1 MLFLIALRNSVKSQS
16 IVETIFLTFYGSTNE
31 KGKDYSC
38 IGSGVIVYACNGGG
52 CSSTKLDTSTKV
64 SDSVTTTQE
73 IVDWSNRNLDGEAKP
88 EWLKKLVKGNDTL
101 VRQEFGITADYVV
114 KYSVA
119 STKTRDSSMAASR
132 VNYNAMRAEELK
144 TKVVSEAAA
153 TLNNDGY
160 TEATSNAATL
170 AKVDL
175 SGHELVTQFY
185 QEILTVNKE
194 TGSQSK
200 EFLCYSVYKIS
211 KENWANTLKGFLSQ
225 VIPSIPDSEAQVK
238 MAQTIQS
245 LYNDTAVS
253 KEKSD
258 TEILKEISEKLDN
271 AQTAA
276 QSASVQGKQAASDL
290 DWMKALE
297 TGVGLLLDVA
307 L

>member
-1 MLFLIALRNSVKSQS
+1 MKKVKIILASVLALSYTLV
-16 IVETIFLTFYGSTNE
+16 
-31 KGKDYSC
+31 
-38 IGSGVIVYACNGGG
+38 GGG
-52 CSSTKLDTSTKV
+52 CASTKVDTSTKV

-88 EWLKKLVKGNDTL
+88 EWLKKLVKGNDIL

-185 QEILTVNKE
+185 QEVLTVNKE

-225 VIPSIPDSEAQVK
+225 VIPAIPDSEAQVK

-245 LYNDTAVS
+245 LYNDTAAS

-271 AQTAA
+271 AQAA
-276 QSASVQGKQAASDL
+276 ASNPASPQTSQAASDL

-297 TGVGLLLDVA
+297 TGVGILLDVA

>member
-52 CSSTKLDTSTKV
+52 CSSTKVDTSTKV

>member
-16 IVETIFLTFYGSTNE
+16 IVETIFLTFYGSSNE